1 MAEKFRSLQQPVLLI
16 FLVISCPCALV
27 ISIPLSFFAGI
38 GGASREGILI
48 KGSNYMETLAQT
60 RYIAF
65 DKTGT
70 LTKGNFEVD
79 GVHHNQMEKEELLA
93 YAAMAECASSNPIS
107 KSLQQAYGKPIDR
120 NRVRNIHEISGHGAK
135 AAVDGHIVAVGNDKL
150 MKQMK
155 ISYVSCH
162 SMGAILHVAVD
173 GRYAGH
179 IVISDVIKPHA
190 RQAIAALKRNGIKQ
204 TVMLTGDTR
213 RTAEN
218 IAKDVGVDQVYS
230 ELLPA
235 DKVNKVEQLL
245 ARKGEKEKLA
255 FLLSRKCLRIVYE
268 NIVFAV
274 GIKFLCLGLGAVGI
288 ANMWFAI
295 FADVGVMI
303 LAILNAIRALYAPS
317 VSIKKDSRKMVL
329 QPQSE

>member
-1 MAEKFRSLQQPVLLI
+1 M
-16 FLVISCPCALV
+16 
-27 ISIPLSFFAGI
+27 
-38 GGASREGILI
+38 
-48 KGSNYMETLAQT
+48 
-60 RYIAF
+60 
-65 DKTGT
+65 
-70 LTKGNFEVD
+70 
-79 GVHHNQMEKEELLA
+79 
-93 YAAMAECASSNPIS
+93 
-107 KSLQQAYGKPIDR
+107 ID
-120 NRVRNIHEISGHGAK
+120 EISGHGVK

-155 ISYVSCH
+155 ISYVPCH
-162 SMGAILHVAVD
+162 SMGTILHVAVD

-255 FLLSRKCLRIVYE
+255 FVGDGINDAPVLTRADIGIAMGAMGSDAAIEAADVVLMDDDPLQIANAILLSRKCLRIVYE
-268 NIVFAV
+268 NIVFALGV
-274 GIKFLCLGLGAVGI
+274 KFLCLGLGAVGI

-317 VSIKKDSRKMVL
+317 VSIKEDSRKMVL
-329 QPQSE
+329 QPRSE

>member
-1 MAEKFRSLQQPVLLI
+1 
-16 FLVISCPCALV
+16 
-27 ISIPLSFFAGI
+27 
-38 GGASREGILI
+38 
-48 KGSNYMETLAQT
+48 
-60 RYIAF
+60 
-65 DKTGT
+65 
-70 LTKGNFEVD
+70 
-79 GVHHNQMEKEELLA
+79 
-93 YAAMAECASSNPIS
+93 
-107 KSLQQAYGKPIDR
+107 
-120 NRVRNIHEISGHGAK
+120 
-135 AAVDGHIVAVGNDKL
+135 
-150 MKQMK
+150 MK
-155 ISYVSCH
+155 ISYVPCH
-162 SMGAILHVAVD
+162 SMGTILHVAVD

-255 FLLSRKCLRIVYE
+255 FVGDGINDAPVLTRADIGIAMGAMGSDAAIEAADVVLMDDDPLQIANAILLSRKCLRIVYE
-268 NIVFAV
+268 NIVFAL

-303 LAILNAIRALYAPS
+303 LAILNAIRALYPPS

>member
-1 MAEKFRSLQQPVLLI
+1 
-16 FLVISCPCALV
+16 
-27 ISIPLSFFAGI
+27 
-38 GGASREGILI
+38 
-48 KGSNYMETLAQT
+48 
-60 RYIAF
+60 
-65 DKTGT
+65 
-70 LTKGNFEVD
+70 
-79 GVHHNQMEKEELLA
+79 
-93 YAAMAECASSNPIS
+93 
-107 KSLQQAYGKPIDR
+107 
-120 NRVRNIHEISGHGAK
+120 
-135 AAVDGHIVAVGNDKL
+135 
-150 MKQMK
+150 MK
-155 ISYVSCH
+155 ISYVPCH
-162 SMGAILHVAVD
+162 SMGTILHVAVD

-179 IVISDVIKPHA
+179 IDISDVIKPHA

-268 NIVFAV
+268 NIVFALGV
-274 GIKFLCLGLGAVGI
+274 KFLCLGLGAVGI

-317 VSIKKDSRKMVL
+317 VSIKEDIRKMVL

>member
-1 MAEKFRSLQQPVLLI
+1 
-16 FLVISCPCALV
+16 
-27 ISIPLSFFAGI
+27 
-38 GGASREGILI
+38 
-48 KGSNYMETLAQT
+48 
-60 RYIAF
+60 
-65 DKTGT
+65 
-70 LTKGNFEVD
+70 
-79 GVHHNQMEKEELLA
+79 
-93 YAAMAECASSNPIS
+93 
-107 KSLQQAYGKPIDR
+107 
-120 NRVRNIHEISGHGAK
+120 
-135 AAVDGHIVAVGNDKL
+135 
-150 MKQMK
+150 MK
-155 ISYVSCH
+155 ISYVPCH
-162 SMGAILHVAVD
+162 SMGTILHVAVD

-255 FLLSRKCLRIVYE
+255 FVGDGINDAPVLTLADIGIAMGAVGSDAAIEAADIVLMDDDPLQIANAILLSRKCLRIVYE
-268 NIVFAV
+268 NIVFAL

-303 LAILNAIRALYAPS
+303 LAILNAIRALYPPS

>member
-1 MAEKFRSLQQPVLLI
+1 
-16 FLVISCPCALV
+16 
-27 ISIPLSFFAGI
+27 
-38 GGASREGILI
+38 
-48 KGSNYMETLAQT
+48 
-60 RYIAF
+60 
-65 DKTGT
+65 
-70 LTKGNFEVD
+70 
-79 GVHHNQMEKEELLA
+79 
-93 YAAMAECASSNPIS
+93 
-107 KSLQQAYGKPIDR
+107 
-120 NRVRNIHEISGHGAK
+120 
-135 AAVDGHIVAVGNDKL
+135 
-150 MKQMK
+150 MK
-155 ISYVSCH
+155 ISYVPCH
-162 SMGAILHVAVD
+162 SMGTILHVAVD

-255 FLLSRKCLRIVYE
+255 FVGDGINDAPVLTRADIGIAMGAMGSDAAIEAADVVLMDDDPLQIANAILLSRKCLRIVYE
-268 NIVFAV
+268 NIVFALGV
-274 GIKFLCLGLGAVGI
+274 KFLCLGLGAVGI

-303 LAILNAIRALYAPS
+303 LAILNAIRALYPPS

>member
-1 MAEKFRSLQQPVLLI
+1 
-16 FLVISCPCALV
+16 
-27 ISIPLSFFAGI
+27 
-38 GGASREGILI
+38 
-48 KGSNYMETLAQT
+48 
-60 RYIAF
+60 
-65 DKTGT
+65 
-70 LTKGNFEVD
+70 
-79 GVHHNQMEKEELLA
+79 
-93 YAAMAECASSNPIS
+93 
-107 KSLQQAYGKPIDR
+107 
-120 NRVRNIHEISGHGAK
+120 
-135 AAVDGHIVAVGNDKL
+135 
-150 MKQMK
+150 MK
-155 ISYVSCH
+155 ISYVPCH
-162 SMGAILHVAVD
+162 SMGTILHVAVD

-213 RTAEN
+213 RAAEN

-255 FLLSRKCLRIVYE
+255 FVGDGINDAPVLTRADIGIAMGAMGSDAAIEAADVVLMDDDPLQIANAILLSRKCLRIVYE
-268 NIVFAV
+268 NIVFAL

-303 LAILNAIRALYAPS
+303 LAILNAIRALYPPS

>member
-1 MAEKFRSLQQPVLLI
+1 
-16 FLVISCPCALV
+16 
-27 ISIPLSFFAGI
+27 
-38 GGASREGILI
+38 
-48 KGSNYMETLAQT
+48 
-60 RYIAF
+60 
-65 DKTGT
+65 
-70 LTKGNFEVD
+70 
-79 GVHHNQMEKEELLA
+79 
-93 YAAMAECASSNPIS
+93 
-107 KSLQQAYGKPIDR
+107 
-120 NRVRNIHEISGHGAK
+120 
-135 AAVDGHIVAVGNDKL
+135 
-150 MKQMK
+150 MK
-155 ISYVSCH
+155 ISYVPCH
-162 SMGAILHVAVD
+162 SMGTILHVAVD

-213 RTAEN
+213 RAAEN

-255 FLLSRKCLRIVYE
+255 FVGDGINDAPVLTRADIGIAMGAMGSDAAIEAADVVLMDDDPLQIANAILLSRKCLRIVYE
-268 NIVFAV
+268 NIVFAL

-303 LAILNAIRALYAPS
+303 LAILNAIRALYPQS

>member
-1 MAEKFRSLQQPVLLI
+1 
-16 FLVISCPCALV
+16 
-27 ISIPLSFFAGI
+27 
-38 GGASREGILI
+38 
-48 KGSNYMETLAQT
+48 
-60 RYIAF
+60 
-65 DKTGT
+65 
-70 LTKGNFEVD
+70 
-79 GVHHNQMEKEELLA
+79 
-93 YAAMAECASSNPIS
+93 
-107 KSLQQAYGKPIDR
+107 
-120 NRVRNIHEISGHGAK
+120 
-135 AAVDGHIVAVGNDKL
+135 
-150 MKQMK
+150 MK
-155 ISYVSCH
+155 ISYVPCH
-162 SMGAILHVAVD
+162 SMGTILHVAVD

-255 FLLSRKCLRIVYE
+255 FVGDGINDAPVLTRADIGVAMGAMGSDAAIEAADVVLMDDDPLQIANAILLSRKCLRIVYE
-268 NIVFAV
+268 NIVFAL

-303 LAILNAIRALYAPS
+303 LAILNAIRALYPPS

>member
-1 MAEKFRSLQQPVLLI
+1 
-16 FLVISCPCALV
+16 
-27 ISIPLSFFAGI
+27 
-38 GGASREGILI
+38 
-48 KGSNYMETLAQT
+48 
-60 RYIAF
+60 
-65 DKTGT
+65 
-70 LTKGNFEVD
+70 
-79 GVHHNQMEKEELLA
+79 
-93 YAAMAECASSNPIS
+93 
-107 KSLQQAYGKPIDR
+107 
-120 NRVRNIHEISGHGAK
+120 
-135 AAVDGHIVAVGNDKL
+135 
-150 MKQMK
+150 MK
-155 ISYVSCH
+155 ISYVPCH
-162 SMGAILHVAVD
+162 SMGTILHVAVD

-255 FLLSRKCLRIVYE
+255 FVGDGINDAPVLTRADIGIAMGAMGSDAAIEAADVVLMDDDPLQIANAILLSRKCLRIVYE
-268 NIVFAV
+268 NIVFAL

-303 LAILNAIRALYAPS
+303 LAILNAIRALYAPA